1 MTPGE
6 RLFYSTIKTEATTNH
21 YRFFLRKYLE
31 MYNYDYESPDQIL
44 IKQPQDIENEIVDCI
59 ITLKGKGMK
68 RATIKNYIY
77 PVIKF
82 CRANRVRLNSDIF
95 EDHLPKRTK
104 PKDTGG
110 YSDEQIQQMLRAADP
125 RMRCVILL
133 LSSTGMRIGAL
144 PSLTFGNLEE
154 TKSGLYKITIYEGEE
169 EQYITFCTPEC
180 KQAII
185 DYKEYRQ
192 RYGEVIK
199 KTSPLI
205 REQFDKRDSLSIKHP
220 KPITDK
226 LLIVTLTV
234 LLESI
239 GIRKRVELVDGQKAS
254 TVRSNVPL
262 CNGFRRFFT
271 SQLINSNC
279 NDLKRYLME
288 GHALR
293 YNDASYAHVD
303 KTLEQEYLK
312 AVPKLTINPENRLN
326 IEVKELKEGKISE
339 KDKEIQLLRD
349 RLSDVEKRAFSP
361 EGAKKLE
368 EGLERQKEGMDIIN
382 KKIRELWKKMSDRR
396 ALELMRD
403 PV

>member
-6 RLFYSTIKTEATTNH
+6 RLFYSTIKTEATSNH
-21 YRFFLRKYLE
+21 YRFFLHKYLE
-31 MYNYDYESPDQIL
+31 MYNYDYGSPDQIL
-44 IKQPQDIENEIVDCI
+44 KKQPQDIENEIVDCI

-95 EDHLPKRTK
+95 EDHLPRRVKS
-104 PKDTGG
+104 KDTGV
-110 YSDEQIQQMLRAADP
+110 YLHEQIQQMLTAADP

-169 EQYITFCTPEC
+169 EEYITFCTPEC

-185 DYKEYRQ
+185 DYKEYRE
-192 RYGEVIK
+192 RYGEKITDK
-199 KTSPLI
+199 SPLI

-226 LLIVTLTV
+226 LLIATLTI
-234 LLESI
+234 LLESV
-239 GIRKRVELVDGQKAS
+239 GIRERVTLSEGQKPS
-254 TVRSNVPL
+254 TVRSNIPL

-271 SQLINSNC
+271 SQLIHSNC

-293 YNDASYAHVD
+293 YNDPSYAHVSE
-303 KTLEQEYLK
+303 TLEAEYLK
-312 AVPKLTINPENRLN
+312 AISNLTINPENRLN
-326 IEVKELKEGKISE
+326 IEVKELKEKQSE
-339 KDKEIQLLRD
+339 IDL
-349 RLSDVEKRAFSP
+349 V
-361 EGAKKLE
+361 KLE
-368 EGLERQKEGMDIIN
+368 LHQFKVEVRAKEKERRDDLIAHLRENISLTRSQDLKEVYAE
-382 KKIRELWKKMSDRR
+382 KIKQIKSWPSDFNFK
-396 ALELMRD
+396 D
-403 PV
+403 